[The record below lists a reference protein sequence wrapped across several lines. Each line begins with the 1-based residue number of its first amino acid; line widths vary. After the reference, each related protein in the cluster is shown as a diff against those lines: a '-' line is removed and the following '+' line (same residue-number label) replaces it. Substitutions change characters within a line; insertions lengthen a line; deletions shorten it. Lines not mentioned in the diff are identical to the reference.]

1 MNGLF
6 ALIGGGAGSV
16 AIIFVVGT
24 ALAFVVGIV
33 IALVIRHPV
42 WVWLSGPI
50 MAVLTSGF
58 IGWQNFR
65 SAYSAAS
72 QTGSGP
78 ILNIDTAPGL
88 PTLMFLLVVFV
99 YLTFWIGMGT
109 LAGREFREF
118 LNERRQKSDE
128 AAADPSSPS
137 SRLP

>member
-6 ALIGGGAGSV
+6 ASIGGGAGSV
-16 AIIFVVGT
+16 AIIFIVGT

-50 MAVLTSGF
+50 VAVLTSGF
-58 IGWQNFR
+58 IGWQNF
-65 SAYSAAS
+65 SAAYAAAPRA
-72 QTGSGP
+72 GSGP

-88 PTLMFLLVVFV
+88 PTLIFLFVIFV

-109 LAGREFREF
+109 LAGREFLEY
-118 LNERRQKSDE
+118 LNERRQRRSGE
-128 AAADPSSPS
+128 VSDPSSPPS
-137 SRLP
+137 